1 MITIRLMIRMI
12 IIVEMIIKM
21 MMRLINT
28 DDKNNHSL
36 VTKMMTSNENNDQYG
51 INDNENNTGNDTVDG
66 IVQII
71 RIIMIRIMTDKIIM
85 IRMMIMIGMT

>member
-1 MITIRLMIRMI
+1 
-12 IIVEMIIKM
+12 
-21 MMRLINT
+21 
-28 DDKNNHSL
+28 
-36 VTKMMTSNENNDQYG
+36 MMTSNENNDQYG